1 MRSKFC
7 QSNNLDITMK
17 RVAVLPIALAILMHL
32 SFSSNCS
39 AQTRKFEL
47 TPSDNAFMC
56 PFLTPIF
63 MRELTKSGAQE
74 IRKDD
79 QLNII
84 FFLPLDATLD
94 SAGVYRIAGE
104 VGFQSKF
111 FTLKTSEK

>member
-1 MRSKFC
+1 
-7 QSNNLDITMK
+7 
-17 RVAVLPIALAILMHL
+17 
-32 SFSSNCS
+32 
-39 AQTRKFEL
+39 
-47 TPSDNAFMC
+47 
-56 PFLTPIF
+56 

>member
-1 MRSKFC
+1 MHSKFRRLI
-7 QSNNLDITMK
+7 NLDTTMK
-17 RVAVLPIALAILMHL
+17 RIAVLPIVLAILSHI
-32 SFSSNCS
+32 SFSSDCS
-39 AQTRKFEL
+39 AQARRFEL

-74 IRKDD
+74 IRKDE

-84 FFLPLDATLD
+84 FFLPLDAPLD
-94 SAGVYRIAGE
+94 SAGIYRIAGE